1 MKVSELARHVGIA
14 PSAIR
19 FYEAEGILPAP
30 ERRDSGYREY
40 NERDLC
46 RVRVLVTLKSLGLD
60 IHEAGRLADQC
71 SSGHCDE
78 MAINLLP
85 QVVARRDEIARAH
98 AELDHLDAR
107 LTTLELALR
116 DGGTELG
123 LNCEGSTCATDDQDC
138 CREA

>member
-1 MKVSELARHVGIA
+1 MKVSELAKRVGVA

-30 ERRDSGYREY
+30 ERRASGYREY
-40 NERDLC
+40 DEQDLC
-46 RVRVLVTLKSLGLD
+46 RVRVLVTLKALGLD
-60 IHEAGRLADQC
+60 IREAGRLADQC
-71 SSGHCDE
+71 SSGRCDE
-78 MAINLLP
+78 MAVNLLP
-85 QVVARRDEIARAH
+85 QVVARRDEIARAR

-123 LNCEGSTCATDDQDC
+123 LNCEGSVDAEDDRAHC
-138 CREA
+138 CEA